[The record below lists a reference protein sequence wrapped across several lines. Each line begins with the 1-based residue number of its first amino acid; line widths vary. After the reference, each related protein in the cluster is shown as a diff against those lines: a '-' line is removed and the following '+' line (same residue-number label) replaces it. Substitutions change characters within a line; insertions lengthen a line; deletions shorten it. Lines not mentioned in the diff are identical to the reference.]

1 MSFLLERAFI
11 SLSVLLPKRDEYP
24 AVEFSG
30 TDAYC
35 DIWDELASL
44 STHRHE
50 MHLASAHESQLC
62 SQICFFALHR
72 LFRAQ
77 ILLFPQMGALLNY
90 EV

>member
-1 MSFLLERAFI
+1 M
-11 SLSVLLPKRDEYP
+11 LPKRDEYP
-24 AVEFSG
+24 AVGCSW

-50 MHLASAHESQLC
+50 MHLASVHKSQLVSKC
-62 SQICFFALHR
+62 ISAHYR
-72 LFRAQ
+72 LLGAE

-90 EV
+90 EI